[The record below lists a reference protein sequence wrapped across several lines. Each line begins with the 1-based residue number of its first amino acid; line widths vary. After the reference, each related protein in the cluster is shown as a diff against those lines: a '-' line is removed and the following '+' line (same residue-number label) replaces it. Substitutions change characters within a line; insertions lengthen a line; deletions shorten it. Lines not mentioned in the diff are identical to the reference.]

1 MLVTSKSLQA
11 VDILTRMPVTALIVV
26 PRSIK
31 LLLAI
36 LARLILWWNAVHGL
50 HVSIELHFQLVVF
63 ELFLGTDEHLPTL
76 GRICVQSS
84 AENVDVGLVRS
95 LYTARILLY
104 A

>member
-1 MLVTSKSLQA
+1 
-11 VDILTRMPVTALIVV
+11 MPVTALIVV

-36 LARLILWWNAVHGL
+36 LALLILWWDTVNGV
-50 HVSIELHFQLVVF
+50 HVSIQLYFQPVVF
-63 ELFLGTDEHLPTL
+63 ELSLGTDEDFPTL

-84 AENVDVGLVRS
+84 AESVDVGLFRS
-95 LYTARILLY
+95 LYTARIL